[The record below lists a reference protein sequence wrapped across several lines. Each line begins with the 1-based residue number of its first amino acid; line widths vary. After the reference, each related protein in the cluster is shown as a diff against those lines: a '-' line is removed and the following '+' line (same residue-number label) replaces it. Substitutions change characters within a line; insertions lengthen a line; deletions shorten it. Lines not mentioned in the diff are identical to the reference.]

1 MKKILK
7 KNQVVISVIAIMLIA
22 AGYMNYTT
30 NVKTTLDTAAFAD
43 SEKYGDLGDATLVSS
58 SNVNETTAGET
69 NGNQE
74 KDETKETTQQ
84 NENRE
89 NVNEQNQN
97 EQKEEVNS
105 SNYSKENLLQNSEK
119 NTNGQKENNA
129 ESGENNSENTV
140 QTSGNTSSNI
150 AGNQYFTESKLERD
164 KMYSQMLES
173 YQTILQNTTIPDSQK
188 EISQN
193 EIKKI
198 NETKNAIMIT
208 ENLIKNKGFEDVIIF
223 VNGESINVIIKALD
237 LNQEQVAQIQNIV
250 AREMKTEIEN
260 IHISKK

>member
-7 KNQVVISVIAIMLIA
+7 KNQVIISVIAIMLIA

-30 NVKTTLDTAAFAD
+30 NVKATLDTAAFAD

-58 SNVNETTAGET
+58 SNVNETTADET
-69 NGNQE
+69 NGNQG
-74 KDETKETTQQ
+74 KDETKESTQQ

-105 SNYSKENLLQNSEK
+105 SNYSKENLPQNLKK
-119 NTNGQKENNA
+119 NTNEQKENNA
-129 ESGENNSENTV
+129 KSGENISENTV
-140 QTSGNTSSNI
+140 QTSGNTSNNN

-198 NETKNAIMIT
+198 NATKNAIMIT

>member
-30 NVKTTLDTAAFAD
+30 NVKATLDTAAFAD

-58 SNVNETTAGET
+58 SNVNETTTDET
-69 NGNQE
+69 NGNQG
-74 KDETKETTQQ
+74 KDETKESTQQ

-105 SNYSKENLLQNSEK
+105 SNYSKENLPQNSEK
-119 NTNGQKENNA
+119 NTNEQKENNA

>member
-7 KNQVVISVIAIMLIA
+7 KNQVIISVIAIMLIA

-58 SNVNETTAGET
+58 SNVNETIADET
-69 NGNQE
+69 NGKQG

-84 NENRE
+84 NENGE
-89 NVNEQNQN
+89 NASKRKQD
-97 EQKEEVNS
+97 EQKDEVNS
-105 SNYSKENLLQNSEK
+105 SNYSKENLPQNLEK
-119 NTNGQKENNA
+119 NTNEQKENNA
-129 ESGENNSENTV
+129 ESGENTSENTV
-140 QTSGNTSSNI
+140 QTSGNTSNNN

-223 VNGESINVIIKALD
+223 VNGESINVIIKAID

>member
-30 NVKTTLDTAAFAD
+30 NVKATLDTAAFAD

-58 SNVNETTAGET
+58 SNVNETTADET
-69 NGNQE
+69 NGNQG
-74 KDETKETTQQ
+74 KDETKESTQQ

-105 SNYSKENLLQNSEK
+105 SNYSKENLPQNSEE

-223 VNGESINVIIKALD
+223 VNGESINVIIRALD

>member
-1 MKKILK
+1 M
-7 KNQVVISVIAIMLIA
+7 
-22 AGYMNYTT
+22 
-30 NVKTTLDTAAFAD
+30 
-43 SEKYGDLGDATLVSS
+43 VSS
-58 SNVNETTAGET
+58 SNVNETTTDET
-69 NGNQE
+69 NGNQG
-74 KDETKETTQQ
+74 KDETKESTQQ

-105 SNYSKENLLQNSEK
+105 SNYSKENLPQNSEK
-119 NTNGQKENNA
+119 YTNEQKENNA

>member
-7 KNQVVISVIAIMLIA
+7 KNQVIISVIAIMLIA

-58 SNVNETTAGET
+58 SNVNETITDET
-69 NGNQE
+69 NGNQG

-84 NENRE
+84 NENGE
-89 NVNEQNQN
+89 NVNAQNQN
-97 EQKEEVNS
+97 E
-105 SNYSKENLLQNSEK
+105 
-119 NTNGQKENNA
+119 QKENNA
-129 ESGENNSENTV
+129 ESGENTSENTA
-140 QTSGNTSSNI
+140 QTSGNTSNNN

>member
-30 NVKTTLDTAAFAD
+30 NVKATLDTAAFAD

-58 SNVNETTAGET
+58 SNVNETTADET
-69 NGNQE
+69 NGNQG
-74 KDETKETTQQ
+74 KDETKESTQQ

-105 SNYSKENLLQNSEK
+105 SNYSKENLPQNSEK

>member
-30 NVKTTLDTAAFAD
+30 NVKATLDTAAFAD

-58 SNVNETTAGET
+58 SNVNETTADET
-69 NGNQE
+69 NGNQG
-74 KDETKETTQQ
+74 KDETKESTQQ

-97 EQKEEVNS
+97 EQKEN
-105 SNYSKENLLQNSEK
+105 
-119 NTNGQKENNA
+119 NT
-129 ESGENNSENTV
+129 ESGENTSENTV
-140 QTSGNTSSNI
+140 QTSGNTSNNN

-198 NETKNAIMIT
+198 HETKNAIMIT